1 MLAQLEEE
9 ESMRFLVDSADR
21 AAVEEALAMG
31 FVAGVTTNPTL
42 MRRAGLRRSEIP
54 QFVAAVRGYGAQEIH
69 LQTSGEARD
78 QILAEAEELYALDP
92 ERVFIKIPATPAGF
106 AAAAELQRRAIPVT
120 LTAVYTLRQ
129 VVVAQSVGAA
139 YAAVYLGR
147 MRDQAIDA
155 EGLVGQ
161 MQAAIR
167 AQGSSLQLL
176 AASIRSASEIES
188 LALMGV
194 ASVTLPI
201 AVLRSLLE
209 SEATAQAASTFA
221 ADAQTLV

>member
-1 MLAQLEEE
+1 
-9 ESMRFLVDSADR
+9 MRFLVDSADS
-21 AAVEEALAMG
+21 AVVEEALAMG

-42 MRRAGLRRSEIP
+42 MRRAGLQASEIP
-54 QFVAAVRGYGAQEIH
+54 QFVASVRAFGAQEIH
-69 LQTSGEARD
+69 LQTKGD
-78 QILAEAEELYALDP
+78 QPDAIVAEAEELFALDP

-106 AAAAELQRRAIPVT
+106 AAAARLSQRAIPVT
-120 LTAVYTLRQ
+120 LTAVYSLRQ
-129 VVVAQSVGAA
+129 VIVAQSVRASYG
-139 YAAVYLGR
+139 AVYLGR

-155 EGLVGQ
+155 EALVGQ
-161 MQAAIR
+161 MQNAIR

-221 ADAQTLV
+221 ADAQALL

>member
-1 MLAQLEEE
+1 
-9 ESMRFLVDSADR
+9 MRFLVDSADS
-21 AAVEEALAMG
+21 AVVEEALAMG

-42 MRRAGLRRSEIP
+42 MRRAGLQYADIP
-54 QFVAAVRGYGAQEIH
+54 RFVATVGSYGAHEIH
-69 LQTSGEARD
+69 LQTKGEQCDA
-78 QILAEAEELYALDP
+78 IVAEAEELFALDP

-106 AAAAELQRRAIPVT
+106 AAAARLSQRAIPVT

-129 VVVAQSVGAA
+129 VIVAQSVRAA

-161 MQAAIR
+161 MQASMR
-167 AQGSSLQLL
+167 AQGSPLQLL
-176 AASIRSASEIES
+176 AASIRSASEIEN

-201 AVLRSLLE
+201 AVLRSMLE

-221 ADAQTLV
+221 ADAQALL